1 MKIKFEM
8 VFETD
13 NDNVLNSLNELFDK
27 VKPTLEELN
36 IRNWMPTVT
45 KLDDLEDTN
54 NAN

>member
-13 NDNVLNSLNELFDK
+13 NGNVLNALNELFQK
-27 VKPTLEELN
+27 TKPTLEELN

-45 KLDDLEDTN
+45 RLDDVEITK
-54 NAN
+54 